1 MAGKSVNRYDEWNQV
16 EFVERELNNNGI
28 NIKFHDVKKMD
39 DAILVIFEY
48 KDNMFSHKINGDFE
62 AIMAYKMMP
71 YISQFIKLYDQ
82 CDVTI
87 PSVTINNIRFKM
99 SYHIELYGDD
109 VMKNT
114 DFETVTYIEGF
125 DSNGNRIFFMKY
137 KECYVHLKKQDNYL
151 YIYQDELDIRNNR
164 DGSQLYHIF
173 KMLFKNAQ
181 LIAN

>member
-1 MAGKSVNRYDEWNQV
+1 MISDWNQV

-39 DAILVIFEY
+39 DAILVVFEY

-71 YISQFIKLYDQ
+71 YISKFIKLYDQ

-87 PSVTINNIRFKM
+87 PSVTINNIRFEMK
-99 SYHIELYGDD
+99 YHIELYGDD

-125 DSNGNRIFFMKY
+125 DSNGKRIFFMKY
-137 KECYVHLKKQDNYL
+137 VECYVHLKKQNDYL

-164 DGSQLYHIF
+164 DSYQLYHIF

-181 LIAN
+181 LIAD